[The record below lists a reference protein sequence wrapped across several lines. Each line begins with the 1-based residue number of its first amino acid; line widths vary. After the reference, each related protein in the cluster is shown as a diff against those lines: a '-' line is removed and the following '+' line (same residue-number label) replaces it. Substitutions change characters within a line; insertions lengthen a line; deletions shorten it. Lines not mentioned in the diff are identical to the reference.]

1 MEILIWAGTGLSLLG
16 LLGLIWSILRVV
28 SARKR
33 LKDDDEALREA
44 VKGVLPYNLGA
55 LFISVMGLML
65 VIVGIFL
72 S

>member
-16 LLGLIWSILRVV
+16 LAGLVWSILRVI
-28 SARKR
+28 SAKRK
-33 LKDDDEALREA
+33 LTDEDDLREA
-44 VKGVLPYNLGA
+44 VKNVMPYNLGA
-55 LFISVMGLML
+55 LFVSVIGLML